1 MGANRMELYPGSLG
15 QQSIE
20 QSAQTRRIASPMMR
34 LDTPRYP
41 GRIHLT
47 PRERQVLALL
57 AEGLSNKLI
66 CRRLGIA
73 PSTVKIHV
81 ARILAELGVATRLQ
95 AVLAA
100 QRCGLLSDTGGIAEG
115 RSETTDSRHMDA
127 PAESPHLCIVRGD
140 SGGLGQDT

>member
-1 MGANRMELYPGSLG
+1 MGANRIDLYPASLG
-15 QQSIE
+15 QQTIA
-20 QSAQTRRIASPMMR
+20 QSAPPRRVAPTLTR

-47 PRERQVLALL
+47 PRERQVRALL

-95 AVLAA
+95 AVLTA
-100 QRCGLLSDTGGIAEG
+100 QRCGLLAEPLGEERATPAGAQADPHRGG
-115 RSETTDSRHMDA
+115 
-127 PAESPHLCIVRGD
+127 PAGEPPQLRAI
-140 SGGLGQDT
+140 

>member
-1 MGANRMELYPGSLG
+1 MGANRIELYPVSLG
-15 QQSIE
+15 QRTIAE
-20 QSAQTRRIASPMMR
+20 SAPPRRIAPMLTR
-34 LDTPRYP
+34 LETPRYP

-57 AEGLSNKLI
+57 AEGLPNKLI

-95 AVLAA
+95 AVLTA
-100 QRCGLLSDTGGIAEG
+100 QRCGLLAEPLREERRTLADVHPDPHGGG
-115 RSETTDSRHMDA
+115 
-127 PAESPHLCIVRGD
+127 PAGD
-140 SGGLGQDT
+140 PPQLRAI

>member
-1 MGANRMELYPGSLG
+1 MEANRIELYPVSLG
-15 QQSIE
+15 QQTLE
-20 QSAQTRRIASPMMR
+20 ETAPPRRMPLPVTR
-34 LDTPRYP
+34 LDTRRYP

-66 CRRLGIA
+66 CRHLGIA

-95 AVLAA
+95 AVLTA
-100 QRCGLLSDTGGIAEG
+100 QRNGLLAGTPGIAGE
-115 RSETTDSRHMDA
+115 RTDRAAGNTSSHGGA
-127 PAESPHLCIVRGD
+127 PAESRHFRIV
-140 SGGLGQDT
+140 

>member
-1 MGANRMELYPGSLG
+1 MEPNRIELYPVLG
-15 QQSIE
+15 QQTIAGPG
-20 QSAQTRRIASPMMR
+20 SARHIGQPVTR
-34 LDTPRYP
+34 LDTSRYP

-47 PRERQVLALL
+47 RRERQVLALL
-57 AEGLSNKLI
+57 SEGLSNKLI

-100 QRCGLLSDTGGIAEG
+100 QRYGLLAEAGGITENSAG
-115 RSETTDSRHMDA
+115 ADSTHSRHVE
-127 PAESPHLCIVRGD
+127 PAAEPSHLRIV
-140 SGGLGQDT
+140 

>member
-1 MGANRMELYPGSLG
+1 MGANRIELYPLSLG
-15 QQSIE
+15 QQTIA
-20 QSAQTRRIASPMMR
+20 QSAPPRRIAPPITR

-47 PRERQVLALL
+47 PRERQVLSLL

-81 ARILAELGVATRLQ
+81 ARILAELAVATRLQ
-95 AVLAA
+95 AVLVA
-100 QRCGLLSDTGGIAEG
+100 QRQGLLSGTSAKVEDASDSAEHAA
-115 RSETTDSRHMDA
+115 DSRHGD
-127 PAESPHLCIVRGD
+127 PAVDPPHLRIV
-140 SGGLGQDT
+140 

>member
-1 MGANRMELYPGSLG
+1 MRTNRIDLYAVSAG
-15 QQSIE
+15 QQTIAG
-20 QSAQTRRIASPMMR
+20 SAPPRRIEPPLTR

-47 PRERQVLALL
+47 RREREVLALL

-100 QRCGLLSDTGGIAEG
+100 QRCGLLVDACAEDLTAG
-115 RSETTDSRHMDA
+115 AGNETDRYRHGPM
-127 PAESPHLCIVRGD
+127 PEPRQLRIV
-140 SGGLGQDT
+140 